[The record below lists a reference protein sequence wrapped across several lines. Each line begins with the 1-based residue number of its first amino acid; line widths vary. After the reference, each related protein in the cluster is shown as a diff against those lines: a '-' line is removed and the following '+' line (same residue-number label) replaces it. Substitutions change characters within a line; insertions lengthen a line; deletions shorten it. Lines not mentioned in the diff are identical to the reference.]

1 MNFGLYFNLGIEHIT
16 DPFGYDH
23 ILFIIAMC
31 CNYRVFKWKNIVFL
45 VTAFTIGHS
54 IALAMAVLNIVAVN
68 SALIEFLI
76 PITILVSCIRNMSF
90 PLSDIQPHS
99 VVAVEKNYWAY
110 ILILIFGLIHG
121 LGFSNFLKETL
132 VANESIFM
140 PLLAFNLGLEVG
152 QIIIVFLCLLINL
165 LFLDL
170 LRKHP
175 RDWTMVISGG
185 VASIALLLSFE
196 KGYLLFSTVS

>member
-23 ILFIIAMC
+23 ILFIVAMSS
-31 CNYRVFKWKNIVFL
+31 NYRVFQWKNIALL

-54 IALAMAVLNIVAVN
+54 IALAMAVLEIVPVN

-90 PLSDIQPHS
+90 PQADMHPHS
-99 VVAVEKNYWAY
+99 QVAVKKNYLAY

-132 VANESIFM
+132 VANESIFT

-152 QIIIVFLCLLINL
+152 QLIIVFICLLINL

-185 VASIALLLSFE
+185 VASIALLLAFE
-196 KGYLLFSTVS
+196 KGFLLFGTVS